1 MGGSI
6 VIDWRRK
13 RVKELDRLM
22 CSSRRGLRTKVKG
35 HPLYDAI
42 FFVKIAPATLPLPT
56 SLFPFPRDGQS
67 LTLGGGKFEVTLQIC
82 RVAYTALLQT
92 C

>member
-42 FFVKIAPATLPLPT
+42 FCKNRTRYATTPNIPV
-56 SLFPFPRDGQS
+56 PFPTGRPV
-67 LTLGGGKFEVTLQIC
+67 TYFGGGANLKLLSKF
-82 RVAYTALLQT
+82 AG
-92 C
+92 